1 MNPDFSDIIDAV
13 GREPL
18 WFYDWTGVPR
28 YVAFSPDELGVY
40 DHYALLVEI
49 ACQSCGRRFLVG
61 LRAT

>member
-49 ACQSCGRRFLVG
+49 A
-61 LRAT
+61 